1 MASTFSTNKNLELPG
16 NGDYVDTWNVPVNA
30 DLNVIDA
37 ALGGTTALSLTT
49 GASTLSVSQYQK
61 LILSIT
67 GALVA
72 NVTYSIPSTVGGFWI
87 VRNATTNAFSIT
99 IANTGGGANVV
110 IPQGSVQ
117 LVYSDGTNIRSVG
130 ATLAEVLAIIALI
143 DVNAGAGLTGGGSLA
158 TDVTLAADF
167 ATSAQW
173 RSNTNDKVL
182 EPPAIWGAMAE
193 VTLTD
198 GATISW
204 DMGSGFDFVVT
215 LGGNRTMAAPT
226 NTKVGQKGRLI
237 IQQDGTGSR
246 TMTWNSVFDFA
257 NATAPTL
264 STTASAK
271 DYLYYDVR
279 SSTEIFISLA
289 GRAVA

>member
-1 MASTFSTNKNLELPG
+1 MASTFSTNKNLEMPG
-16 NGDYVDTWNVPVNA
+16 NGDYVDTWNVPVND

-87 VRNATTNAFSIT
+87 VRNATTNAFSVT

-110 IPQGSVQ
+110 VSQSSVQ

-158 TDVTLAADF
+158 SDVTLAADF

-173 RSNTNDKVL
+173 CSNTNDKVL

-279 SSTEIFISLA
+279 SATEIFISLA

>member
-67 GALVA
+67 GDLVA
-72 NVTYSIPSTVGGFWI
+72 DVTYSIPSTVGGFWI
-87 VRNATTNAFSIT
+87 VRNATTNAFSVT

-110 IPQGSVQ
+110 VPQGSVQ

-257 NATAPTL
+257 NGTAPTL

>member
-87 VRNATTNAFSIT
+87 VRNATTNAFSVT

-110 IPQGSVQ
+110 VPQGSVQ

-193 VTLTD
+193 TTLTD
-198 GATISW
+198 AATIAW

-257 NATAPTL
+257 NGTAPTL

>member
-30 DLNVIDA
+30 DMNVIDA

-49 GASTLSVSQYQK
+49 GASTLSDTQYQK

-87 VRNATTNAFSIT
+87 VRNATTNAFSVT

-110 IPQGSVQ
+110 VPQSSVQ

-257 NATAPTL
+257 NGTAPTL

>member
-87 VRNATTNAFSIT
+87 VRNATTNAFSVT

-110 IPQGSVQ
+110 VPQGSVQ

-158 TDVTLAADF
+158 SDVTLAADF
-167 ATSAQW
+167 ATAAQW

-193 VTLTD
+193 ATLTD
-198 GATISW
+198 AATIAW
-204 DMGSGFDFVVT
+204 DMESGFDFVVT

>member
-1 MASTFSTNKNLELPG
+1 M
-16 NGDYVDTWNVPVNA
+16 
-30 DLNVIDA
+30 
-37 ALGGTTALSLTT
+37 
-49 GASTLSVSQYQK
+49 
-61 LILSIT
+61 
-67 GALVA
+67 A

-87 VRNATTNAFSIT
+87 VRNATTNAFSVT

-110 IPQGSVQ
+110 VPQSSVQ

-143 DVNAGAGLTGGGSLA
+143 DVNAGVGLTGGGSLA

-167 ATSAQW
+167 ATAAQW
-173 RSNTNDKVL
+173 RSNTDDKVL

-193 VTLTD
+193 ETLLD

-204 DMGSGFDFVVT
+204 NMQLGFDFVVT
-215 LGGNRTMAAPT
+215 LQGNRTMAAPT

-257 NATAPTL
+257 NGLPPTL

>member
-30 DLNVIDA
+30 DMNVIDA

-72 NVTYSIPSTVGGFWI
+72 DVTYSIPSTVGGFWI
-87 VRNATTNAFSIT
+87 VRNATTNAFSVT

-110 IPQGSVQ
+110 VPQSSVQ

-143 DVNAGAGLTGGGSLA
+143 DVNAGVGLTGGGSLA

-193 VTLTD
+193 ETLVD

-204 DMGSGFDFVVT
+204 NMGSGFDFAVT

-257 NATAPTL
+257 NGTAPTL

>member
-30 DLNVIDA
+30 DMNVIDA

-49 GASTLSVSQYQK
+49 GASTLSDTQYQK

-87 VRNATTNAFSIT
+87 VRNATTNAFSVT

-110 IPQGSVQ
+110 VPQSSVQ

-143 DVNAGAGLTGGGSLA
+143 DVNAGVGLTGGGSLA

-167 ATSAQW
+167 ATAAQW
-173 RSNTNDKVL
+173 RSNTDDKVL

-193 VTLTD
+193 ETLVD

-204 DMGSGFDFVVT
+204 NMQLGFDFVVT
-215 LGGNRTMAAPT
+215 LQGNRTMAAPT

-264 STTASAK
+264 STTASVK

-279 SSTEIFISLA
+279 SATEIFISLA